1 MIIARRPFL
10 ASALAFPFAARAL
23 ALPAHEIAPAG
34 RLRVAINL
42 GNAVLATRTPSGELG
57 GISVDLAHEIASRL
71 GLPLDLVPYPAAGAV
86 FAALDQGAW
95 DMAFLAIEAER
106 ATKVAFTAP
115 YVVIDGTYLVPG
127 DSPAQHVA
135 DLDRPGARIAVSKG
149 AAYDLFLTRTLKQAT
164 LVRLP
169 DPQAAVAAFAD
180 QHLDALAGIRQFLQ
194 ASAAARPGS
203 RVLPDSYS
211 RIEQAIGVPRGRDAA
226 AAWLQAMLAELKR
239 SGRLRA
245 ICAANGQG
253 DLAIAP

>member
-1 MIIARRPFL
+1 VIIARRPFL

-23 ALPAHEIAPAG
+23 DLPVRDIAPGG

-42 GNAVLATRTPSGELG
+42 GNAVLAGRSPAGELR
-57 GISVDLAHEIASRL
+57 GISVDLARAIAGRL
-71 GLPLDLVPYPAAGAV
+71 GVPLDLIAYPAAGAV
-86 FAALDQGAW
+86 FAALDQQAW

-135 DLDRPGARIAVSKG
+135 DLDQPDARIAVSKG
-149 AAYDLFLTRTLKQAT
+149 AAYDLFLTRTLKHAT

-169 DPQAAVAAFAD
+169 DPQAAVQAYAE
-180 QHLDALAGIRQFLQ
+180 QKLDALAGIRQFLQ
-194 ASAAARPGS
+194 ASTKARPGS

-226 AAWLQAMLAELKR
+226 AAWLQATLADLKA
-239 SGRLRA
+239 SGRVRA

-253 DLAIAP
+253 DVTIP